1 MSHPL
6 SPSTMAGEKKDI
18 SFHYLNENDDL
29 RQTIH
34 QLRLKNAELRTE
46 LAKTKRDHQEM

>member
-1 MSHPL
+1 MSRPI
-6 SPSTMAGEKKDI
+6 SPSTMGGDKKDI

-46 LAKTKRDHQEM
+46 LAKTKRDH